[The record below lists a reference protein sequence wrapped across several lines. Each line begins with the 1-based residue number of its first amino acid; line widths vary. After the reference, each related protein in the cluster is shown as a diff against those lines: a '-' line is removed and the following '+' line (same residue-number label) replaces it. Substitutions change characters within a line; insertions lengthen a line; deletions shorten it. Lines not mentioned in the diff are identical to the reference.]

1 MSEPVP
7 AFEGRPVD
15 GVSVRVSGAA
25 PLDDLNQSV
34 LSIDDR
40 VQLVATYTVTGV
52 HHTVD
57 RATGNLL
64 RVQTIKPVEMHLL
77 PFDETDP
84 ADDGIIRALPYQ
96 VVHAIGGNGG
106 NGAGVADQ

>member
-15 GVSVRVSGAA
+15 GVSVRVAGAA
-25 PLDDLNQSV
+25 PLEDLNQSV

-57 RATGNLL
+57 KTTGNLV

-84 ADDGIIRALPYQ
+84 ADDGIIRALPQ
-96 VVHAIGGNGG
+96 MVRGQIENGNGH
-106 NGAGVADQ
+106 AATSS